1 MKKKYVSVNA
11 VLSVLL
17 LVSAAAYAGGQ
28 KSKNGKLS
36 VAASFDA
43 MAEFTRAVGGG
54 KVSVETLTPAGM
66 EPHEFEPKAKDMTT
80 VSTASVF
87 VYNGLGMEAWA
98 DKAIAAAA
106 NPRLIAV
113 NASEGADPISNT
125 DPGEIREHGQYDP
138 HLWLSLS
145 GAALEVKNIAA
156 ALSKADPANSR
167 YYEKNAKDYIRI
179 LNDLRA
185 EYSTRFAATKRKS
198 FVTGHAAFAY
208 FCRDFGLEQNSVED
222 VFAEG
227 EPTAKQLAGLVD
239 YCRERGVKTVFV
251 EDMVSPAVSKTL
263 ADEIGATVKTIATIE
278 GPEDGK
284 TYLERQKENL
294 EKIYTALSQ

>member
-1 MKKKYVSVNA
+1 MKKSIFA
-11 VLSVLL
+11 AAALISAL
-17 LVSAAAYAGGQ
+17 LVPAAGTAASQ
-28 KSKNGKLS
+28 PVKTSKLS
-36 VAASFDA
+36 VVASFDA
-43 MAEFTRAVGGG
+43 MAELTRAVGGEN
-54 KVSVETLTPAGM
+54 VTVVTMTPAGM

-80 VSTASVF
+80 ISKAAVF

-106 NPRLIAV
+106 NKKLITV
-113 NASEGADPISNT
+113 NASTGASAITNT
-125 DPGEIREHGQYDP
+125 EPGEIQEHGQYDP

-145 GAALEVKNIAA
+145 GATIEVKNIAA
-156 ALSKADPANSR
+156 ALAKADPANAA
-167 YYEKNAKDYIRI
+167 YYEKNAQDYCAA
-179 LNDLRA
+179 LDALRTTYA
-185 EYSTRFAATKRKS
+185 AKFALLKNKS

-227 EPTAKQLAGLVD
+227 EPTAKQLAGLID
-239 YCRERGVKTVFV
+239 YCRTKKVKTIFV
-251 EDMVSPAVSKTL
+251 EDMVSPAVSRTL
-263 ADEIGATVKTIATIE
+263 AAEIGAEVKTIATIE

-294 EKIYTALSQ
+294 QKIYAALAAN